1 MSLFSF
7 TPEEKDGKRDAR
19 DGIGQ
24 EGGGDEGKRGNKWDH
39 VRPKGTAEIEVAEEG
54 DWKEEEQGQGGSLN

>member
-7 TPEEKDGKRDAR
+7 TPEEKDGKRGAR

-24 EGGGDEGKRGNKWDH
+24 EEGGDEGKRGHKWEH
-39 VRPKGTAEIEVAEEG
+39 GRPRGTAETEVAEEG